1 VKRPVL
7 AVLAVV
13 VAAVAVAA
21 VLLVSGPGA
30 GPIRL
35 DRAGTTV
42 LLDRAGTGTVAA
54 QVEVPPDVAAVSL
67 HATMPRMGHLTPEVV
82 AERERPG
89 RFRATGELFPMAG
102 RWELTVRADDETVTF
117 DITVGQE

>member
-1 VKRPVL
+1 VKRPVV

-13 VAAVAVAA
+13 VAVVVVVA
-21 VLLVSGPGA
+21 LSLVSAPDA
-30 GPIRL
+30 GPVRL
-35 DRAGTTV
+35 DRDGTTV
-42 LLDRAGTGTVAA
+42 LLDKAGTGTVAA
-54 QVEVPPDVAAVSL
+54 QVEVPADVAAVSL
-67 HATMPRMGHLTPEVV
+67 YAAMPRMGHLTPEVV

-117 DITVGQE
+117 DITVG